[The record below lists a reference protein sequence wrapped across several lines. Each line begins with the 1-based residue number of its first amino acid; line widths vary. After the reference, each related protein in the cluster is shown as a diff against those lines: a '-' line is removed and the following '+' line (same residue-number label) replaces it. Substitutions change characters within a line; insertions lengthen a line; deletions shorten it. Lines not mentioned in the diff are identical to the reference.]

1 MVHLHDQ
8 FAHLGAELLVLRL
21 QLAFP
26 IGWSIDQG
34 VVAIPNAP
42 PLDDASRYLM
52 ISCGL
57 PDRRL
62 AGLDLCDQLT
72 FEFGFELST
81 NLSHFEYQ
89 APHPRTEKIGGREGL
104 WKMA

>member
-1 MVHLHDQ
+1 
-8 FAHLGAELLVLRL
+8 
-21 QLAFP
+21 
-26 IGWSIDQG
+26 
-34 VVAIPNAP
+34 
-42 PLDDASRYLM
+42 M
-52 ISCGL
+52 ISRGL
-57 PDRRL
+57 PDRGL
-62 AGLDLCDQLT
+62 AGVDLCDQLT

>member
-1 MVHLHDQ
+1 
-8 FAHLGAELLVLRL
+8 
-21 QLAFP
+21 
-26 IGWSIDQG
+26 
-34 VVAIPNAP
+34 
-42 PLDDASRYLM
+42 M
-52 ISCGL
+52 ISPGL
-57 PDRRL
+57 PDCGL

-89 APHPRTEKIGGREGL
+89 SPHPRTEKLDGREGL